1 MFRFEHTIL
10 LLALVLVPFFVLL
23 YWAVIRWKK
32 KTVARIGD
40 PALVQQLISN
50 YSPVRFRWKFIMI
63 VLAFVLG
70 AIGLANLQRADQV
83 AQVNRQGVDVMIA
96 LDVSKSMLAEDI
108 QPNRLQ
114 RAKLLVNKL
123 IDELDNDRI
132 GLVVFAGRAYL
143 QMPLTSD
150 HSAAKMYVN
159 AASTASVPTQGTVIG
174 EALQICNNAFDKEQK
189 KFKAVILISDGEDH
203 DEKAVEIAK
212 TMAED
217 GVLLHT
223 IGIGTSSGAQII
235 DPDTKEVKKN
245 ADGTPVVTR
254 VNEKELM
261 DLAMTGNGSFQL
273 LADADAAVNRVLKEI
288 DGMEKKTIKDNSLL
302 NYRSFFPWFL
312 GAAIL
317 VLILE
322 LLYPERKPMA
332 A

>member
-10 LLALVLVPFFVLL
+10 LLVLVLVPFLVLL

-32 KTVARIGD
+32 RTVKKIGD

-50 YSPVRFRWKFIMI
+50 YSPARFRWKFIMI
-63 VLAFVLG
+63 VTAFVLA

-203 DEKAVEIAK
+203 DEKAVEIAR

-235 DPDTKEVKKN
+235 DPDTKEVKLN
-245 ADGTPVVTR
+245 ADGTPVITR

-312 GAAIL
+312 GGAIL

>member
-1 MFRFEHTIL
+1 M
-10 LLALVLVPFFVLL
+10 
-23 YWAVIRWKK
+23 
-32 KTVARIGD
+32 
-40 PALVQQLISN
+40 VQQLISN
-50 YSPVRFRWKFIMI
+50 YSPARFRWKFIMVVI
-63 VLAFVLG
+63 AFVLG

-245 ADGTPVVTR
+245 ADGTPVITR

-273 LADADAAVNRVLKEI
+273 LADADAAVSRVLKEI

-302 NYRSFFPWFL
+302 NYRSYFPWFL

-317 VLILE
+317 LLILE

>member
-1 MFRFEHTIL
+1 
-10 LLALVLVPFFVLL
+10 
-23 YWAVIRWKK
+23 
-32 KTVARIGD
+32 
-40 PALVQQLISN
+40 
-50 YSPVRFRWKFIMI
+50 
-63 VLAFVLG
+63 VLG

-83 AQVNRQGVDVMIA
+83 AQINRQGVDVMIA

-123 IDELDNDRI
+123 IDELDNDKI

-174 EALQICNNAFDKEQK
+174 DALQICNNAFEKEQK

-212 TMAED
+212 TMALD

-245 ADGTPVVTR
+245 ADGTPVITR

-261 DLAMTGNGSFQL
+261 DLALTGNGSFQL
-273 LADADAAVNRVLKEI
+273 LADADAAVSQVIKEI

-317 VLILE
+317 ILILE

>member
-10 LLALVLVPFFVLL
+10 LLVLVLVPVFVLL

-32 KTVARIGD
+32 RTVAKIGD
-40 PALVQQLISN
+40 PALVQQLINN
-50 YSPVRFRWKFIMI
+50 YSPARFRWKFIM
-63 VLAFVLG
+63 VVVAFVLG

-83 AQVNRQGVDVMIA
+83 AQINRQGVDVMIA

-123 IDELDNDRI
+123 IDELDNDKI

-174 EALQICNNAFDKEQK
+174 DALQICNNAFEKEQK

-245 ADGTPVVTR
+245 ADGTPVITR

-261 DLAMTGNGSFQL
+261 DLALTGNGSFQL
-273 LADADAAVNRVLKEI
+273 LADADAAVSQVIKEI

-317 VLILE
+317 ILILE